1 MCGIAGI
8 WQLDGQTVERGTA
21 DRFVAALAHRG
32 PDGQTTIID
41 DEGRLAL
48 GHRRLTILDP
58 TAAAD
63 QPMRSASGRFT
74 ITFNGEIYNFR
85 ELRGHLESRG
95 FRFRSETDTE
105 VALAAFEQW
114 GPDCLLR
121 FNGMWGMAI
130 WDRQE
135 RSLFLA
141 RDRFGVK
148 PLYVLLGNRRLA
160 FASELKAFLNLDGFE
175 PLADFQT
182 VRDRLAENFN
192 RGILLR
198 DIDVVPPG
206 WWLAITPTEVR
217 RQRWWNTLDHLVSVP
232 RDCAAQAEEFRGLLF
247 DACRL
252 RSHCPVPS
260 ATSLSGG
267 LDSSSVLCS
276 IAADKRDDRP
286 PRAFIAA
293 FPGTPQDETAYALL
307 AARHSGA
314 TPIVRSICND
324 EMRAHVD
331 AYLYQFEEIG
341 GLFGAAAWAHYR
353 EMRADGI
360 VVSLEGHGG
369 DELLGGYAMHI
380 AQALLRSGGLAAAP
394 RRTLDLINTLSEMH
408 NRGDPGGRP
417 SRALLAAVTL
427 PSFASI
433 VRRMPA
439 GWRRRQKFVDTLLH
453 ARDPVVSCGNGDRD
467 ELKAINNLGPL
478 SGALYHS
485 FHHGTLPRI
494 LRNFDVHSMGHG
506 IEVRLPFL
514 DWRVVRYAFSV
525 PDESK
530 VAHGYAKRLLREAM
544 RGVLP
549 EPVRLRRDKIGF
561 NAPIAHW
568 LAGGLGDWLWDLVNE
583 KEFLRSDLWNGEMLL
598 GLARAKRSSQ
608 SSWHAHEAH
617 RILLAASAHWWLT
630 RWLHRGS
637 PRTPG

>member
-1 MCGIAGI
+1 MCGISGI
-8 WQLDGQTVERGTA
+8 WQLDDRKVERRTA
-21 DRFVAALAHRG
+21 ERFIAALAHRG
-32 PDGQTTIID
+32 PDGQATIID

-58 TAAAD
+58 TDAAD
-63 QPMRSASGRFT
+63 QPMRSASRRFV

-85 ELRGHLESRG
+85 ELRGDLESKG
-95 FRFRSETDTE
+95 FRFGSETDTE

-121 FNGMWGMAI
+121 FNGMWSMAI

-141 RDRFGVK
+141 RDRFGIK
-148 PLYVLLGNRRLA
+148 PLYLLLNNRLLA
-160 FASELKAFLNLDGFE
+160 FASELKAFLYLDGFE
-175 PLADFQT
+175 PIANLQT
-182 VRDRLAENFN
+182 VRDRLAENFE

-198 DIDVVPPG
+198 DVEVVPPG
-206 WWLAITPTEVR
+206 SWVTITRTNIR
-217 RQRWWNTLDHLVSVP
+217 RQRWWDTLDHLVTIP
-232 RDCAAQAEEFRGLLF
+232 RDCASQAEEFRELLLE
-247 DACRL
+247 ACRL
-252 RSHCPVPS
+252 RSHCPVPF

-276 IAADKRDDRP
+276 IAADKAEVRSQ
-286 PRAFIAA
+286 RAFIAA

-307 AARHSGA
+307 AASQAAA
-314 TPIVRSICND
+314 TPVVRPISGD
-324 EMRAHVD
+324 EIRSHVD

-341 GLFGAAAWAHYR
+341 GLFGVAAWALYR
-353 EMRADGI
+353 EMRGDGV

-380 AQALLRSGGLAAAP
+380 AQALSRSGGFLAAP
-394 RRTLDLINTLSEMH
+394 RRTLDLVNVLCEMH
-408 NRGDPGGRP
+408 NRGDAGTRP
-417 SRALLAAVTL
+417 SKALLAAVTL
-427 PSFASI
+427 PVLASI
-433 VRRMPA
+433 MRRAPS
-439 GWRRRQKFVDTLLH
+439 GWRRRQAFMDTVLH
-453 ARDPVVSCGNGDRD
+453 AKNPVVLCGEGDGYQQA
-467 ELKAINNLGPL
+467 AIDSLGPL
-478 SGALYHS
+478 TGALYHS

-506 IEVRLPFL
+506 IEARLPFL
-514 DWRVVRYAFSV
+514 DWRVVCYAFSV

-530 VAHGYAKRLLREAM
+530 AANGYTKRLLREAM

-549 EPVRLRRDKIGF
+549 EPVRLRREKIGF

-568 LAGGLGDWLWDLVNE
+568 LSGGLGDWLWDLVNE
-583 KEFLRSDLWNGEMLL
+583 KEFLCSDLWNGEMLL

-608 SSWHAHEAH
+608 ARWHAQEAH

-630 RWLHRGS
+630 RWLRHGS
-637 PRTPG
+637 R